1 MADSPKTKDWLEG
14 RRLRAL
20 ELAEAGWKQK
30 SIAAA
35 LGVSE
40 GAVSQWMKRAREG
53 GREALQRH
61 PARGAASKLSLEQL
75 ARLPEVLARGAEA
88 YGYRGKVWTYE
99 RLAAVIAQEFGVKYH
114 PDHMNFILKK
124 IGWSRQK
131 PRRRAK
137 QRNEEA
143 IQQWRTDWSSVEKK
157 RRHKHKL

>member
-1 MADSPKTKDWLEG
+1 MGNSPQTKDWLEG

-30 SIAAA
+30 AIAEA

-40 GAVSQWMKRAREG
+40 GAVSQWMKRAQEG

-61 PARGAASKLSLEQL
+61 PAPGAVSKLSMEQF
-75 ARLPEVLARGAEA
+75 AKLPEVLGRGAEA
-88 YGYRGKVWTYE
+88 YGYRGNVWTYE
-99 RLAAVIAQEFGVKYH
+99 RVAAVIAQEFGIKYH

-131 PRRRAK
+131 PRKRAA
-137 QRNEEA
+137 QRDEES
-143 IQQWRTDWSSVEKK
+143 IQEWQEDWPSVEKK
-157 RRHKHKL
+157 LRRRSRR